1 MMTFKR
7 SDLLNYRQ
15 LWWLD
20 KFLVGHK
27 GFIAGGCFKN
37 IFNNERVN
45 DLDIF
50 FENEID
56 FLEAKRYYSQQL
68 KEKPAEWKASYKNK
82 NCWSIYSVKEKIRLE
97 LIRSTYG
104 TPKDIISNFDFTITK
119 FAYYKDYQN
128 VDEDD
133 YLAVFEVL
141 FHEDFFEHLHMK
153 RLVVDDDL
161 PYPVST
167 FNRLIKYA
175 AYGYQPCRETK
186 IKIVTSLAELDPDD
200 QEDFEQQL
208 GKSLYSGVD

>member
-1 MMTFKR
+1 M
-7 SDLLNYRQ
+7 
-15 LWWLD
+15 
-20 KFLVGHK
+20 
-27 GFIAGGCFKN
+27 
-37 IFNNERVN
+37 
-45 DLDIF
+45 
-50 FENEID
+50 
-56 FLEAKRYYSQQL
+56 
-68 KEKPAEWKASYKNK
+68 SYENK

-97 LIRSTYG
+97 LIGSTYG

-119 FAYYKDYQN
+119 FAYYKNSQN
-128 VDEDD
+128 VDEDN

-141 FHEDFFEHLHMK
+141 YHEDFFEHLHMK

-167 FNRLIKYA
+167 FNRLIKYT

-208 GKSLYSGVD
+208 GKSLYNGVD